1 MRGGIALIE
10 ERKKLCL
17 CTGINFLAGIIIGT
31 VLFYA
36 HLRSNPQSLATELYY
51 EKSLQII
58 DVLRVWWL
66 NIMWMLSVF
75 IAHTVLPAA
84 SLHIVVGVRGSV
96 SSFSV
101 LYLLESFG
109 IKEAVVSALPQCVS
123 VLPML
128 MWFSVMCV
136 EKRRL
141 MIKEGKEPFRIS
153 RGETVGMF
161 LLSAVAAVAESIVFS
176 FLGYV
181 LL

>member
-1 MRGGIALIE
+1 MTE

-17 CTGINFLAGIIIGT
+17 FTGINFFIGVIIGT

-36 HLRSNPQSLATELYY
+36 HLRNNPQSLTAELSY
-51 EKSLQII
+51 EHSLHII
-58 DVLRVWWL
+58 DVLRVGWL

-84 SLHIVVGVRGSV
+84 YVHIVVGIRGAV
-96 SSFSV
+96 SAFSV
-101 LYLLESFG
+101 LYLIETFG

-128 MWFSVMCV
+128 MCFSVMCV
-136 EKRRL
+136 EKRKL
-141 MIKEGKEPFRIS
+141 LIEEGKEPFRIS
-153 RGETVGMF
+153 RGEAAGIF
-161 LLSAVAAVAESIVFS
+161 LISAVSAVAESLVFS
-176 FLGYV
+176 FLSYI